1 MEHKDTKTPRTSQNV
16 KTQSLLSR
24 EEYDCLQSI
33 SNTIIGAAIEV
44 HRELG
49 PGLLESIYEECLRVE
64 LVEKGL
70 KVDAQVDLPLTYKGK
85 ETGKD
90 FRIDLLVENK
100 FIVELKAVESIKP
113 LHEVQL
119 LTYMKLSDIHMG
131 LLINFNV
138 PVLKE
143 GIKRKI
149 NGTFENT
156 QGISYIK
163 DW

>member
-1 MEHKDTKTPRTSQNV
+1 MEHKDTKT
-16 KTQSLLSR
+16 QSFIPL
-24 EEYDCLQSI
+24 EEYNRLQAL

-49 PGLLESIYEECLRVE
+49 PGLLESVYEECLRVE
-64 LVEKGL
+64 LESLGL
-70 KVDAQVDLPLTYKGK
+70 DVKTQVDFPLIYKGK
-85 ETGKD
+85 DTGKG
-90 FRIDLLVENK
+90 FRIDMLVNNV
-100 FIVELKAVESIKP
+100 FILELKAVELIKP

-119 LTYMKLSDIHMG
+119 VTYMKLTDTHMG

-149 NGTFENT
+149 NGKLEYT
-156 QGISYIK
+156 GIKPIRA
-163 DW
+163 